1 MGYTP
6 SSRPHQH
13 LRIKKLL
20 GTSEKAMKTQI
31 QKWPRLFEQRYV
43 PCRLRDA
50 DESLFRHPVVECVA
64 IFICA

>member
-13 LRIKKLL
+13 LRIKKFL

-31 QKWPRLFEQRYV
+31 WCAVCTYVLIAIVKKKLQLDV
-43 PCRLRDA
+43 PCNGQ
-50 DESLFRHPVVECVA
+50 
-64 IFICA
+64 